1 MNDDKKQ
8 HDWMKAT
15 PNNRNADPILRAW
28 IKEINEL
35 KTTIVND
42 RTSHNNNVHE
52 LTKIF
57 RTAFEK
63 IEGFDKKLDEIVG
76 NFHTLEIKVT
86 KHDERINFL
95 LRFVSPVAIL
105 SLIST
110 ILLIIFRR

>member
-1 MNDDKKQ
+1 MTEKKEF
-8 HDWMKAT
+8 DWEKDT
-15 PNNRNADPILRAW
+15 PNNRTSDPILRAW

-35 KTTIVND
+35 KTTIVQD

-63 IEGFDKKLDEIVG
+63 IESFDKKLSDIVN
-76 NFHTLEIKVT
+76 NFHTLDKLVGRHDIMIKM
-86 KHDERINFL
+86 L
-95 LRFVSPVAIL
+95 LYVLSPVTIM